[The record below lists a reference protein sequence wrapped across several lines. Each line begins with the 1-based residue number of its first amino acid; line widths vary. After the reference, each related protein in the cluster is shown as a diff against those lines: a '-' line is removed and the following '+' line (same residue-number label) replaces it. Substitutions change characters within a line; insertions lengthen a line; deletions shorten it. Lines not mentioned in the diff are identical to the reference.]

1 MSDAHE
7 VSAETTVVTA
17 GRPPRTPGAPLNTPI
32 AAASSFIGGGDISYG
47 YARDSGPTSAALEDA
62 LGQLE
67 GGTATV
73 FASGQAATAAIFDLV
88 PAGGIVVAPDAMYN
102 GTLSR
107 LGELEGA
114 GKVIPRPVDIADTAA
129 VLAALGDDE
138 TGRASLVWLEVATNP
153 LLDVVDLPTVIAA
166 AHAAGAL
173 VAVDNTFATPLLLQ
187 PLDLG
192 ADFSMHSVTKLI
204 AGHSDM
210 LGGAVITR
218 DAQLAEQVHKRRLM
232 LGAVPS
238 AFDCFLA
245 LRGLRTLALR
255 LERAQS
261 TAKRLVQELQGH
273 PAVSKVR
280 YPGFGTILAIEVADA
295 ATADAVCAATTIWTA
310 ATSVGGAES
319 LIERRAQYAAESA
332 RVPASLIRLSVG
344 IEHPDDL
351 SADLH
356 AALAAAGA

>member
-1 MSDAHE
+1 MSDARE
-7 VSAETTVVTA
+7 VSVETTVVTA
-17 GRPPRTPGAPLNTPI
+17 GRPARVPDAPLNTPI
-32 AAASSFIGGGDISYG
+32 VAASSFITGGELG
-47 YARDSGPTSAALEDA
+47 YARDSATTTLALESA
-62 LGQLE
+62 LGELE
-67 GGTATV
+67 GGQATV
-73 FASGQAATAAIFDLV
+73 FASGQAATAAIIDLV

-102 GTLSR
+102 GSLSR
-107 LGELEGA
+107 LAELDAA
-114 GKVIPRPVDIADTAA
+114 GKLTARLVDVADTAA
-129 VLAALGDDE
+129 ILAALDG
-138 TGRASLVWLEVATNP
+138 AALVWLEAATNP
-153 LLDVVDLPTVIAA
+153 LLDVVDLATVIAA
-166 AHAAGAL
+166 AHDAGAL
-173 VAVDNTFATPLLLQ
+173 VAVDNTFTTPLILQ

-210 LGGAVITR
+210 LSGAVITR
-218 DAQLAEQVHKRRLM
+218 DPHLAEQVHMRRVM

-261 TAKRLVQELQGH
+261 TAQRLAEEMRAH
-273 PAVSKVR
+273 PAVRKVR
-280 YPGFGTILAIEVADA
+280 YPGFGTILAIEVATA
-295 ATADAVCAATTIWTA
+295 ADADVVCAATTIWTP

-319 LIERRAQYAAESA
+319 LIERRAKYEAESP

-356 AALAAAGA
+356 AALATLSR

>member
-1 MSDAHE
+1 MSDARE
-7 VSAETTVVTA
+7 VSVETTVVTA

-32 AAASSFIGGGDISYG
+32 VAASSFIGDGETTFG
-47 YARDSGPTSAALEDA
+47 YARDSAPTSAALEDA
-62 LGQLE
+62 LGALE
-67 GGTATV
+67 GGQATV
-73 FASGQAATAAIFDLV
+73 FASGQAATAAVLDLV
-88 PAGGIVVAPDAMYN
+88 PIGGVVVAPDAMYN

-107 LGELEGA
+107 LAELDAA
-114 GKVIPRPVDIADTAA
+114 GKVAVRAVDIADTGA
-129 VLAALGDDE
+129 VLAALDG
-138 TGRASLVWLEVATNP
+138 ASLVWLEAATNP
-153 LLDVVDLPTVIAA
+153 LLDVVDLATVIAA
-166 AHAAGAL
+166 AHDAGAL
-173 VAVDNTFATPLLLQ
+173 VAVDNTFATPLIQ
-187 PLDLG
+187 RPLDLG
-192 ADFSMHSVTKLI
+192 ADFSVHSVTKLI

-210 LGGAVITR
+210 LGGAVIAR
-218 DAQLAEQVHKRRLM
+218 DAELAEQVHRRRVM

-261 TAKRLVQELQGH
+261 TAQRLVKDLQAH
-273 PAVSKVR
+273 PAVQKVR

-295 ATADAVCAATTIWTA
+295 AAANAVCAATTIWTP

-351 SADLH
+351 WADLKQ
-356 AALAAAGA
+356 ALDALAS